1 MKDIV
6 EIELG
11 KEAKKVI
18 DKMNDGI
25 AVFDDED
32 ITPKDLPNSPKGL
45 RRFIPWGDDNL
56 RPVEIVNLVKR
67 DEVMSPNM
75 YFNIQTAYGT
85 GLTKT
90 KKDGTE
96 IDDQDI
102 LDFFMFNRDSKYL
115 IEQFTDLKHFFF
127 SVSVII
133 LSGKG
138 DRIVQLRHKDAM
150 FCRFEECNPK
160 TGKIEHVIFGS
171 WDEGVAPDTDKREI
185 IEVLDIDNPLGD
197 LLVKMGR
204 LPGAN
209 GKPQAPTKTRKF
221 AMINKIPIPG
231 NKYYPHPYYWAIF
244 NSGWYDVKQMIPGGK
259 KAKFKN
265 GLVMKYQ
272 VEINA
277 KYWDTLFEVEQ
288 ITDPEKKKERMVKE
302 KNNIKEFLT
311 GMVNAGK
318 VWFSGF
324 YIDPTGKEQSMVRI
338 KVINTAKEGGDWI
351 EDVEEGSSMMCYSM
365 GVHPSAIGATPGKS
379 SSNLNGSNIR
389 EIFTMKQALEK
400 SSKDIILEPYYV
412 IAHYNNWNIKFEIPI
427 IMLTTLDKHT
437 DAVEKSSDGTLL
449 KK

>member
-1 MKDIV
+1 MRNVFEV
-6 EIELG
+6 ELNDEAQKVVG
-11 KEAKKVI
+11 KINE
-18 DKMNDGI
+18 GI
-25 AVFDDED
+25 TVFDDDD
-32 ITPKDLPNSPKGL
+32 IIPKQLPNAPKGL
-45 RRFIPWGDDNL
+45 RKYIPWGDDNN
-56 RPVEIVNLVKR
+56 RPVDVVNLIKR

-75 YFNIQTAYGT
+75 YFNIQTVYGT
-85 GLTKT
+85 GLTT
-90 KKDGTE
+90 SRKDGNE
-96 IDDQDI
+96 IYDKDI
-102 LDFFMFNRDSKYL
+102 LDFFMFNRSPKYL
-115 IEQFTDLKHFFF
+115 LEQATDLKHFFF
-127 SVSVII
+127 SVAVII
-133 LSGKG
+133 LNRKG
-138 DRIVQLRHKDAM
+138 DKIVQLRHKDAM

-160 TGKIEHVIFGS
+160 TGAIEHVIFGT
-171 WDEGVAPDTDKREI
+171 WDDGTAPDIDEREI

-197 LLVKMGR
+197 LLVRMGKMPNAKGIE
-204 LPGAN
+204 
-209 GKPQAPTKTRKF
+209 QTPTKTRKF
-221 AMINKIPIPG
+221 ALINKIPIPG

-277 KYWDTLFEVEQ
+277 KYWDYLFEIEQ
-288 ITDPEKKKERMVKE
+288 ITDPVKKKERMNKE
-302 KNNIKEFLT
+302 KENIRDFLT

-324 YIDPTGKEQSMVRI
+324 YIDPNGKEQSMVRI
-338 KVINTAKEGGDWI
+338 NVINTAKEGGDWI

-400 SSKDIILEPYYV
+400 SAKDIILEPYYV
-412 IAHYNNWNIKFEIPI
+412 IAHFNNWDIKFDIPI
-427 IMLTTLDKHT
+427 IMLTTLDQHT
-437 DAVEKSSDGTLL
+437 DAVEKSSYNTPS